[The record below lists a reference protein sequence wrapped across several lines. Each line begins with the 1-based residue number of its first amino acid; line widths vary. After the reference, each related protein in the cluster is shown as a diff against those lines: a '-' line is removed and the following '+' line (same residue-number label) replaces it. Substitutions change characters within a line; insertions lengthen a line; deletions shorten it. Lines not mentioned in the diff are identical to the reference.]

1 MALSSLSNTFSKVD
15 FPTFVS
21 PTKATGMPFFNA
33 LPTRKDSESF
43 RINRSIV
50 VANDLSCVRS
60 ANSTS
65 SSLKSSSNSTNE
77 TKSSN

>member
-50 VANDLSCVRS
+50 VANDLS
-60 ANSTS
+60 
-65 SSLKSSSNSTNE
+65 
-77 TKSSN
+77 